1 MALNKGYQAAHQKRG
16 GVRRGGADALPHNNS
31 LNRSGIS
38 LIVIVN
44 LNQFAVDSRPVNSS
58 VRTDRRRCPAN
69 MDVSGLRQGRSN
81 MPMHPTGHRLP
92 LIEKL
97 SHDAVVSRRVIGGVM
112 SALRINTQL
121 IPAAPLLCE

>member
-58 VRTDRRRCPAN
+58 V
-69 MDVSGLRQGRSN
+69 
-81 MPMHPTGHRLP
+81 
-92 LIEKL
+92 
-97 SHDAVVSRRVIGGVM
+97 M
-112 SALRINTQL
+112 STLRIQL
-121 IPAAPLLCE
+121 KKSPATPQLNDVQLVWIMREAG